1 MNDRIV
7 NRLQPFPLILLAF
20 SLPLS
25 ISLSQTFYSLA
36 FLLFIIKMVS
46 QRRKSLRRTGLEIP
60 IIVLAVVY
68 IFAVLSSSFPLE
80 SIRILRKLILFGLF
94 FIVADS
100 LKSEIEK
107 SRLLNVW
114 FLGVII
120 ASVWTVIEYFRGV
133 VRPGGFFW
141 YMTFGHFAAIF
152 LGVSIPLIG
161 LKNYKRTSILAVSVF
176 VIGAI
181 ALLLTRTRGAWIG
194 FIAGLVLFLIIR
206 RRWVF
211 LASFVVGLALIV
223 SILFVCFPNSGAG
236 KEITSLLRP
245 LDKQA
250 PRVAESNLKRWH
262 MCKASWRMFKKHP
275 VLGVGPYRFRKE
287 LPNYLPE
294 QVKTEIFKHELYDEA
309 HNIYLD
315 YLATMG
321 TIGLVSLLFFLFT
334 VFRLLVLK
342 YKIHKPGFEKN
353 LVLGVLIAFTGF
365 CVAGLFSQSF
375 HDSEILLNLC
385 FLLGLVL

>member
-1 MNDRIV
+1 M
-7 NRLQPFPLILLAF
+7 
-20 SLPLS
+20 
-25 ISLSQTFYSLA
+25 
-36 FLLFIIKMVS
+36 
-46 QRRKSLRRTGLEIP
+46 
-60 IIVLAVVY
+60 
-68 IFAVLSSSFPLE
+68 
-80 SIRILRKLILFGLF
+80 
-94 FIVADS
+94 
-100 LKSEIEK
+100 KSEIEK
-107 SRLLNVW
+107 SRLLNIW
-114 FLGVII
+114 FLGIII

-176 VIGAI
+176 VIGAV

-194 FIAGLVLFLIIR
+194 FIAGLVLFLIIKQK
-206 RRWVF
+206 WLS
-211 LASFVVGLALIV
+211 LASFMVGLALII
-223 SILFVCFPNSGAG
+223 SIFFVCFPNSGVG

-245 LDKQA
+245 LDRQT
-250 PRVAESNLKRWH
+250 PRAAESNLKRWH

-275 VLGVGPYRFRKE
+275 FLGIGPYQFRKE

-294 QVKTEIFKHELYDEA
+294 QVKAQIFKNSFYDEA

-315 YLATMG
+315 CLATMG
-321 TIGLVSLLFFLFT
+321 AIGLLSLLFFLFT

-375 HDSEILLNLC
+375 HDSEILLNLL